1 MCPEE
6 LALAKTRLP
15 DGVVDLS
22 QLKAQN
28 MTAIDDDS
36 IDVVLCHWAL
46 TLMNPITPVL
56 NEVSRVLSLGGRFAA
71 LVNGPMSAAHIAMY
85 TI

>member
-6 LALAKTRLP
+6 LSHKLVYH
-15 DGVVDLS
+15 DGVVDLF

-46 TLMNPITPVL
+46 TLCEPN
-56 NEVSRVLSLGGRFAA
+56 NSSFK
-71 LVNGPMSAAHIAMY
+71 
-85 TI
+85 